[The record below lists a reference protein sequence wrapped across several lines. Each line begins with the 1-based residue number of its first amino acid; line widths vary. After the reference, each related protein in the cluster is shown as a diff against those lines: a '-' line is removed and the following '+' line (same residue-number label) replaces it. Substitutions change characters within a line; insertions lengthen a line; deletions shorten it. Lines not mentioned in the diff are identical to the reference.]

1 MKDKTFRILHLS
13 DLHTTTDTFNASVVL
28 KAFIN
33 RLKEDKKAGLHPE
46 IVVVTG
52 DIASHGTKA
61 EYDSTKGFFDRLL
74 DCLCMPK
81 EKLFIVPGNH
91 DVNRGKYRPSE
102 KSPEYHDMEELNNEL
117 ENELFRA
124 DLLKGMDEYFTFIEK
139 HYPHLTSRHGR
150 LIPFV
155 SALHAECGKKIG
167 LVGLNSA
174 WMCWRSGGERK
185 IAIGEYQIIK
195 AMEALE
201 GYGKIDLRLNIC
213 HHPLAWLWP
222 EDRKRCKLHLNNS
235 IMLNGHLHDTECS
248 FENDMDTVRYQFQAG
263 GIYLIKRPSSLST
276 CPYRFHYITFDWKN
290 DNITLDFREYIDGK
304 WSLAGSLGQDGRKEF
319 PFLGK
324 QEHKGMAGIKEELEQ
339 DRVFGRYMETAFEEH
354 RFLQTKGFE
363 TGLRQPIEIEQ
374 VYINMRGNIHGYE
387 HDIEDKENMKASID
401 LDRLSS
407 LDIKG
412 AFGIMEQ
419 RNIKDMVILGDPG
432 SGKTTLLKYMLIMLV
447 EGNGKEK
454 LGIRGSVVPFFAPLR
469 DLKDPDNEKFVDF
482 IMNECNLDGFDIG
495 SKAVTELLEKGRAII
510 LLDGLDEVA
519 DRQQRVKTCGWIDRS
534 RRRFPGTKFVITS
547 RFAGYMEDSR
557 LDVGAMELY
566 IQDFTQDEVH
576 TFLTRWYEAV
586 EAALN
591 PGQDEGKWRLKG
603 RKDAQKLFE
612 DIIGIDYLMK
622 LAKNPLI
629 LQIIALVH
637 RDRGRL
643 PQRRVELYD
652 ECTNVLLEKWD
663 MAKGLNVLLT
673 AREARSILQPL
684 ALWLHGEVGRRS
696 MRMEEI
702 IKVIK
707 GPLEE
712 LGKSDLN
719 PEELLRNIRD
729 RSGIFMGYSE
739 SEYGFTHLS
748 FQEYLSAE
756 EVRNL
761 GTISTLIGNYNVR
774 WWREVILL
782 CLALDNP
789 SVIEKFMEL
798 IIPSEQF
805 KSGEISIVLDAI
817 TDSIKKPSSPFL
829 KVAKDKGQPVGL
841 RQKVIDILSHIRID
855 KVITELKE
863 LTNDIE
869 KVIVVSA
876 YQALKTLNAADGI
889 QKPLTLKE
897 EHERIIHEKDSSE
910 MVLVPGGDFLFGSRE
925 DDKIADSNEKP
936 QKIINLPD
944 FYMDVYPVT
953 NDQYCVFLNAVE
965 PTSGGLESWI
975 YLEGEYQKEKC
986 RISEKEGVYTV
997 EEGFGNH
1004 PVIYVYWNGAD
1015 AYAKWARKRLPT
1027 EQEWE
1032 KVARGTDGRAYPWG
1046 EEFRQDVCNTKESG
1060 IGHTTPV
1067 GKYPEGK
1074 SFYGCYDMSGNV
1086 WEWTSSLYKEG
1097 KNWHTIRGGSWRS
1110 SNTRCRCAA
1119 RVLNYGGLIGYFD
1132 FVGFR
1137 CART

>member
-1 MKDKTFRILHLS
+1 MKDQIFRILHLS
-13 DLHTTTDTFNASVVL
+13 DLHMSATDKFNASNVH
-28 KAFIN
+28 KAFLK
-33 RLKEDKKAGLHPE
+33 RLKSDKESGLHPE

-52 DIASHGTKA
+52 DIASQGTKA
-61 EYDSTKGFFDRLL
+61 EYDSTKVFFDELL
-74 DCLCMPK
+74 NCLGLLQ
-81 EKLFIVPGNH
+81 ENLFIVPGNH

-117 ENELFRA
+117 GNELYRA

-155 SALHAECGKKIG
+155 SVLHAKCGKKIG

-174 WMCWRSGGERK
+174 WMCRKSGAERE
-185 IAIGEYQIIK
+185 IAIGEYQIVK
-195 AMEALE
+195 AMEELE
-201 GYGKIDLRLNIC
+201 GYGKVDLRLNIC

-235 IMLNGHLHDTECS
+235 IMLSGHLHDTECI
-248 FENDMDTVRYQFQAG
+248 FENDMDTIRYQFQAG
-263 GIYLIKRPSSLST
+263 GIYLGKGST
-276 CPYRFHYITFDWKN
+276 CPYRFHYITFDWKK
-290 DNITLDFREYIDGK
+290 DIITLDFREYSERK
-304 WSLAGSLGQDGRKEF
+304 WSLAGSQGQDGKKEF
-319 PFLGK
+319 SFTGK
-324 QEHKGMAGIKEELEQ
+324 QVHKGRAVIEEELEQ

-374 VYINMRGNIHGYE
+374 VYINMRGNIHGCE
-387 HDIEDKENMKASID
+387 QNIEDKENMKAPMD
-401 LDRLSS
+401 LDQLSS

-412 AFGIMEQ
+412 AFDIMEQ
-419 RNIKDMVILGDPG
+419 RDIKDMVILGDPG
-432 SGKTTLLKYMLIMLV
+432 SGKTTLLKYILIMLV
-447 EGNGKEK
+447 EGNGNEK
-454 LGIRGSVVPFFAPLR
+454 LGIKEGVVPFFAPLR
-469 DLKDPDNEKFVDF
+469 DLENPDNEKFVDF
-482 IMNECNLDGFDIG
+482 IMKECRLDDFDIG
-495 SKAVTELLEKGRAII
+495 PGAVTELLDKGRAII

-519 DRQQRVKTCGWIDRS
+519 DMQQRVKTCGWIDRT

-547 RFAGYMEDSR
+547 RFAGYMEESM
-557 LDVGAMELY
+557 LDAGAMELY
-566 IQDFTQDEVH
+566 IQDFTQDEVE

-586 EAALN
+586 EAAFH
-591 PGQDEGKWRLKG
+591 PGPDEGKWRSKG
-603 RKDAQKLFE
+603 REDAQSLFE
-612 DIIGIDYLMK
+612 DIISIDYLMK

-684 ALWLHGEVGRRS
+684 ALWLHGEAGRRS
-696 MRMEEI
+696 ARLEEI
-702 IKVIK
+702 IKVIN

-739 SEYGFTHLS
+739 SEYGFTHQS
-748 FQEYLSAE
+748 FQEYLCAE
-756 EVRNL
+756 EIRNL
-761 GTISTLIGNYNVR
+761 GVITTLVDNYNER

-798 IIPSEQF
+798 IIHSDQF
-805 KSGEISIVLDAI
+805 KSGEINIVLDAI
-817 TDSIKKPSSPFL
+817 WDSIKKPSTPFL
-829 KVAKDKGQPVGL
+829 NVARDKGQPVGL
-841 RQKVIDILSHIRID
+841 RQKAIDVLSHISID
-855 KVITELKE
+855 KVIAELNELVNEKE
-863 LTNDIE
+863 QSI
-869 KVIVVSA
+869 KISA
-876 YQALKTLNAADGI
+876 YQALEKLNATAGVT
-889 QKPLTLKE
+889 KPSVESKE
-897 EHERIIHEKDSSE
+897 EKIRHKKDSSE
-910 MVLVPGGDFLFGSRE
+910 MALIPGGDFTYGSRE
-925 DDKIADSNEKP
+925 DDKAADSNEKP
-936 QKIINLPD
+936 QKVINLPD

-953 NDQYCVFLNAVE
+953 NKQYCVFLNAIK
-965 PTSGGLESWI
+965 PDKDNLKKWI
-975 YLEGEYQKEKC
+975 YLQGKSKNEKC
-986 RISEKEGVYTV
+986 RIIKEKSKYTV
-997 EEGFGNH
+997 EKGYGNH
-1004 PVIYVYWNGAD
+1004 PVIYVYWQGAE
-1015 AYAKWARKRLPT
+1015 AYANWVGKRLPT

-1032 KVARGTDGRAYPWG
+1032 KASRSTDCRVYPWG
-1046 EEFRQDVCNTKESG
+1046 EGFKDGLCNSKESR

-1067 GKYPEGK
+1067 DKYPEGK
-1074 SFYGCYDMSGNV
+1074 SHYGCFDMSGNV
-1086 WEWTSSLYKEG
+1086 WEWTSSLYRNDKD
-1097 KNWHTIRGGSWRS
+1097 WHTTRGGSWYS
-1110 SNTRCRCAA
+1110 SKRNCRCAA
-1119 RVLNYGGLIGYFD
+1119 RDYNYDGNIYVYISI
-1132 FVGFR
+1132 VGFR